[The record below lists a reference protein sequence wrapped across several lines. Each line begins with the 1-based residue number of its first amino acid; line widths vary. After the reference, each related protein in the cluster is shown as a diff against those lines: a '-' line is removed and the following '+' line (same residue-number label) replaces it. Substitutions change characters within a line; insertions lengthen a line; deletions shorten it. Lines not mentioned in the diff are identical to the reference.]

1 VLLLVLLAQCAAAPP
16 PSDLLYGPAYSAS
29 GPAYGGSDPLV
40 HEHPQRSRAQTT
52 TASAVVPALP
62 GPPGPEDLVDA
73 GMLDAGPDA
82 DAAILA
88 LGRMEKP
95 PTF

>member
-1 VLLLVLLAQCAAAPP
+1 
-16 PSDLLYGPAYSAS
+16 
-29 GPAYGGSDPLV
+29 
-40 HEHPQRSRAQTT
+40 
-52 TASAVVPALP
+52 VPALP

-88 LGRMEKP
+88 PGRMEKP